1 MLRRYRDVLALPA
14 IRTAVLV
21 GLLARL
27 PLFGAGVIVTLH
39 VVRTLERSYTEAGL
53 ATSILVLAI
62 AVSGPWRGRLLD
74 RFGLRRVLIPSI
86 VVQSGYALTAPFLEF
101 GPFLLAQ
108 AVAGLFFIPVQA
120 ILRQAVM
127 AAAPDE
133 QRRAVLSLDGIVL
146 ELSAGL
152 APAIAVW
159 AATTWSTTYVLAG
172 VFWASALAGIL
183 LYAVNLPLHRP
194 GAVDADTVRHPTRSW
209 FGLGVLALLIGGTT
223 STLVFAGTD
232 LSAVATLNEVGKASS
247 IGWVLALWAVGSL
260 IGGLVYGG
268 IQRPLNPFLL
278 LAALGAVTLLP
289 ALSTGALSLGLLL
302 LVAGLLGQP
311 VITGT
316 VERLTDRVPE
326 SARGEAMGWHST
338 AMTSGIALGAP
349 VSGMAIDRS
358 GGEAGFLV
366 VGSVAIVVGASLW
379 AVSAYSAR
387 PARRRGQ
394 TGALSGP

>member
-1 MLRRYRDVLALPA
+1 VLRRYRDVLAIPA
-14 IRTAVLV
+14 IRTAVV
-21 GLLARL
+21 IGFLARL
-27 PLFGAGVIVTLH
+27 PLFGAGVVVTLH
-39 VVRTLERSYTEAGL
+39 VVRSLERSYTEAGL
-53 ATSILVLAI
+53 ATSVLVLAI

-74 RFGLRRVLIPSI
+74 RYGLRRVLIPSI
-86 VVQSGYALTAPFLEF
+86 VVQSCYALTAPFLDF

-159 AATTWSTTYVLAG
+159 AATTWTTTYVLAG
-172 VFWASALAGIL
+172 VFWASALAGVML
-183 LYAVNLPLHRP
+183 FAVNLPLRRAGGGGIAVARP
-194 GAVDADTVRHPTRSW
+194 STRSW
-209 FGLGVLALLIGGTT
+209 FGPGVLALLVGGVT

-278 LAALGAVTLLP
+278 LTALGAITLLP

-311 VITGT
+311 VVTGT

-338 AMTSGIALGAP
+338 AMTTGIALGAP
-349 VSGMAIDRS
+349 VSGVAIDAA
-358 GGEAGFLV
+358 GGEGGFLV
-366 VGSVAIVVGASLW
+366 VGCIAMVVGMSLW
-379 AVSAYSAR
+379 AASTWSSRSVAAAR
-387 PARRRGQ
+387 
-394 TGALSGP
+394 

>member
-1 MLRRYRDVLALPA
+1 MLRRYRDVLAIPA
-14 IRTAVLV
+14 IRTAVV
-21 GLLARL
+21 IGFLARL
-27 PLFGAGVIVTLH
+27 PLFGAGVVVTLH
-39 VVRTLERSYTEAGL
+39 VVRSLERSYTEAGL
-53 ATSILVLAI
+53 ATSVLVLAI

-74 RFGLRRVLIPSI
+74 RYGLRRVLIPSI
-86 VVQSGYALTAPFLEF
+86 VVQSGYALTAPFLDF

-159 AATTWSTTYVLAG
+159 AATTWTTAYVLAG
-172 VFWASALAGIL
+172 VFWASALAGVM
-183 LYAVNLPLHRP
+183 LYAVNLPLRRAGGGGIAVARP
-194 GAVDADTVRHPTRSW
+194 STRSW
-209 FGLGVLALLIGGTT
+209 FGPGVLALLVGGVT

-278 LAALGAVTLLP
+278 LTALGAITLLP

-311 VITGT
+311 VVTGT

-338 AMTSGIALGAP
+338 AMTTGIALGAP
-349 VSGMAIDRS
+349 VSGVAIDAA
-358 GGEAGFLV
+358 GGEGGFLV
-366 VGSVAIVVGASLW
+366 VGCIAMVVGMSLW
-379 AVSAYSAR
+379 AASTWSSRSVAAAR
-387 PARRRGQ
+387 
-394 TGALSGP
+394 

>member
-1 MLRRYRDVLALPA
+1 MLRRYREVLSIPA

-21 GLLARL
+21 GFLARL
-27 PLFGAGVIVTLH
+27 PLFGAGVVVTLH
-39 VVRTLERSYTEAGL
+39 VVRTLDRSYTEAGL
-53 ATSILVLAI
+53 AASVLVLAI

-86 VVQSGYALTAPFLEF
+86 VVQSAYALTAPFLEF

-127 AAAPDE
+127 AAAPE
-133 QRRAVLSLDGIVL
+133 EKRRAVLSLDGVVL

-159 AATTWSTTYVLAG
+159 AATTWPTASVLAG
-172 VFWASALAGIL
+172 VFWASALAGLL

-194 GAVDADTVRHPTRSW
+194 GAIDLDTPRHRTRSW
-209 FGLGVLALLIGGTT
+209 FGAGVLALLVGGTT

-232 LSAVATLNEVGKASS
+232 LAAVATLNEVGKASS

-260 IGGLVYGG
+260 VGGLVYGG
-268 IQRPLNPFLL
+268 IQRPLDPFLL

-289 ALSTGALSLGLLL
+289 ALATGAASLGALL

-311 VITGT
+311 VVTGT

-349 VSGMAIDRS
+349 VSGLAIDRS
-358 GGEAGFLV
+358 GGPGGFLV
-366 VGSVAIVVGASLW
+366 VGAVAMAVGLGLWVAS
-379 AVSAYSAR
+379 S
-387 PARRRGQ
+387 RRARGQ
-394 TGALSGP
+394 LGLKSAAGTSL

>member
-1 MLRRYRDVLALPA
+1 MLHRYREVLAIPA
-14 IRTAVLV
+14 VRTAVLI
-21 GLLARL
+21 GFIARI
-27 PLFGAGVIVTLH
+27 PFFGAGVVVTLH

-53 ATSILVLAI
+53 ASAVLVLAI
-62 AVSGPWRGRLLD
+62 AASGPWRGRLLD
-74 RFGLRRVLIPSI
+74 RYGLRRVLIPSV
-86 VVQSGYALTAPFLEF
+86 VVQIGYALTAPSLEF

-127 AAAPDE
+127 AAAPE
-133 QRRAVLSLDGIVL
+133 HQRRAVLSLDGIIL

-159 AATTWSTTYVLAG
+159 AATTWATGSVLAA
-172 VFWASALAGIL
+172 VFLASAASGVLF
-183 LYAVNLPLHRP
+183 YVVDLPLRRAGHPDEPEVRP
-194 GAVDADTVRHPTRSW
+194 PTRSW
-209 FGLGVLALLIGGTT
+209 FGGAVLALLVGGVT

-232 LSAVATLNEVGKASS
+232 LSAVATLNEVDRASA

-260 IGGLVYGG
+260 VGGLVYGG
-268 IQRPLNPFLL
+268 ITRPLDPFLL
-278 LAALGAVTLLP
+278 LAVLGLVTLPP
-289 ALSTGALSLGLLL
+289 ALSSGPVSLGLLL

-338 AMTSGIALGAP
+338 AMTTGIALGAP
-349 VSGMAIDRS
+349 VSGMAIDRW
-358 GGEAGFLV
+358 GGQGGFVV
-366 VGSVAIVVGASLW
+366 VGSVAVVVGVALW
-379 AVSAYSAR
+379 WVSAWRTGRVSA
-387 PARRRGQ
+387 A
-394 TGALSGP
+394 

>member
-1 MLRRYRDVLALPA
+1 MLSRYRGVLAIPA

-21 GLLARL
+21 GFLARL
-27 PLFGAGVIVTLH
+27 PLFGAGVVVTLH
-39 VVRTLERSYTEAGL
+39 VVRTLDRSYTEAGV
-53 ATSILVLAI
+53 AASVLVLAI

-86 VVQSGYALTAPFLEF
+86 VVQSAYALVAPFLEF
-101 GPFLLAQ
+101 GTFLVAQ

-127 AAAPDE
+127 AAAPEE

-159 AATTWSTTYVLAG
+159 AATTWSTGSVLAG
-172 VFWASALAGIL
+172 VFWASALSGVL
-183 LYAVNLPLHRP
+183 LYVVDLPLHRP
-194 GAVDADTVRHPTRSW
+194 GAKEADPVRHRTRSW
-209 FGLGVLALLIGGTT
+209 FGVGVFALLVGGTT

-260 IGGLVYGG
+260 VGGLLYGG
-268 IQRPLNPFLL
+268 VQRPLDPFLL
-278 LAALGAVTLLP
+278 LAALGALTLLP
-289 ALSTGALSLGLLL
+289 ALATGALSLGLLL
-302 LVAGLLGQP
+302 LLAGLLGQP
-311 VITGT
+311 VVTGT

-326 SARGEAMGWHST
+326 TARGEAMGWHST

-349 VSGMAIDRS
+349 VSGVAIDRW
-358 GGEAGFLV
+358 GGEGGFV
-366 VGSVAIVVGASLW
+366 VVGAV
-379 AVSAYSAR
+379 AVVVGLALFA
-387 PARRRGQ
+387 AGAGDRRRQ
-394 TGALSGP
+394 ASVKSAAARSG